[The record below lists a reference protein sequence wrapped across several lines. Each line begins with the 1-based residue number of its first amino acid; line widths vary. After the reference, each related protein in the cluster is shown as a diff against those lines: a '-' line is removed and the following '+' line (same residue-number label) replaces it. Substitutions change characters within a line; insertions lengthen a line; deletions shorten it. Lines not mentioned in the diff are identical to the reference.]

1 MLYTHSTE
9 NLFGLKE
16 LIITNIEL
24 LEIPLFTFS

>member
-9 NLFGLKE
+9 KLFGLKE

-24 LEIPLFTFS
+24 IEIPLFTFS